1 MYTTF
6 LLFSFQIFKI
16 YSRWCGQ
23 LISLSHTY
31 RRKR

>member
-1 MYTTF
+1 MYTNF
-6 LLFSFQIFKI
+6 LPFFFQIFEV